1 MRIGIMQPYFF
12 PYVGYFSLIE
22 YVDKFIF
29 FDTPQYISHGWV
41 NRNRVLKQDGNP
53 DYIIVPIKKA
63 PQETSIKDIEIANNK
78 KWRETIVGKLTIYKR
93 KAPNYDIVMDFIKD
107 VLYESEHSN
116 LSELNCRSIVR
127 TCEFIGLKG
136 NFDVF
141 SKMNLQIDQ
150 IHAPDEWALYITKAL
165 QGDIYVNPPG
175 GQSFFDK
182 EKYKSNNIKLQ
193 FLESGLK
200 PYIQRIGH
208 FEPGLS
214 IIDVMMFCKSGEI
227 KDILED
233 YRIIE

>member
-1 MRIGIMQPYFF
+1 MKIGIMQPYFF
-12 PYVGYFSLIE
+12 PYIGYFSLIE

-29 FDTPQYISHGWV
+29 FDTPQYISRGWV
-41 NRNRVLKQDGNP
+41 NRNRVLNQNGNP

-63 PQETSIKDIEIANNK
+63 SQETPIKDIEIADNK

-93 KAPNYDIVMDFIKD
+93 KAPNYDIVMNFVKD
-107 VLYESEHSN
+107 VLYESEYSN

-127 TCEFIGLKG
+127 TCEFIGVKG
-136 NFDVF
+136 DFSVF
-141 SKMNLQIDQ
+141 SKMNLQIGK
-150 IHAPDEWALYITKAL
+150 ICAPDEWALYITKAL
-165 QGDIYVNPPG
+165 QGNVYVNPPG

-193 FLESGLK
+193 FLESELK

-208 FEPGLS
+208 FEQGLS
-214 IIDVMMFCKSGEI
+214 ILDIMMFCKGNEI

-233 YRIIE
+233 YKIIE